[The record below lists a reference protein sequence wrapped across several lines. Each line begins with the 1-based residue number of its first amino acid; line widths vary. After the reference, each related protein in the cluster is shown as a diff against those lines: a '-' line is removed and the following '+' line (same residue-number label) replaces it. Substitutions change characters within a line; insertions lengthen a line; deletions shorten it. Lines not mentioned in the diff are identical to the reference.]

1 MTEERAKQ
9 LIKALAQILT
19 DLGLGDVFLTTTKAQ
34 GYNPGGIWTGLG
46 ESGICNYWEDP
57 AHDLIPQ
64 EIKDWLEKE
73 DLFLEWQN
81 PGVVCIW
88 PI

>member
-1 MTEERAKQ
+1 MTEERAQQ

-19 DLGLGDVFLTTTKAQ
+19 DLGLGDVFLTTTKAH
-34 GYNPGGIWTGLG
+34 GSASGGIWTGLG
-46 ESGICNYWEDP
+46 ESGICDYWQDP

-64 EIKDWLEKE
+64 QIKDWLQKE
-73 DLFLEWQN
+73 DLFLEWEN

-88 PI
+88 SI

>member
-1 MTEERAKQ
+1 MTEEKLRN
-9 LIKALAQILT
+9 LITALAQILT
-19 DLGLGDVFLTTTKAQ
+19 DLGKDGGILTTTKAQ
-34 GYNPGGIWTGLG
+34 GYNPGGIWTGFG
-46 ESGICNYWEDP
+46 ETQIADYWMDP
-57 AHDLIPQ
+57 SFETIPQ